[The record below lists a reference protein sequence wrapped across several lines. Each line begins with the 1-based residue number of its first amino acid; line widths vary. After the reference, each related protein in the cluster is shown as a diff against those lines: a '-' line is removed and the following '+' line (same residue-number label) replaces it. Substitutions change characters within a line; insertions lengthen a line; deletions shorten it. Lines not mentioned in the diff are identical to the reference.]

1 MTVNT
6 SVPGLLLASVRHRY
20 EREPVLRGL
29 DLEIA
34 RGEITCLL
42 GPSGCGKTTCLRVA
56 AGLEPIQDGRVEI
69 AGVEVARSGFSVSP
83 ERRRVGLMFQDYAL
97 FPHLRVVDNVAFGA
111 REGDKAAKR
120 RAAMELLARLGVERY
135 AKDYPHVLSG
145 GEQQRVAL
153 ARALAPQPVVMLLD
167 EPFSG
172 LDRRLRDRVR
182 TDTLEV
188 LRELSVAT
196 LLVTHDSEEAMLMSD
211 SISLMRDGV
220 VVQSGT
226 ADELYSRPQSAF
238 AASFFGEV
246 NVIEGMVQNGV
257 VVTPIGT
264 LATPYEDG
272 CQVRVFIR
280 PEGLNLDVGSGDE
293 ATAAEAEIIESHMLG
308 PICLVRL
315 KMAGNVAPLTARVNE
330 GGLWETGKRVRIR
343 LDPERSFVFPA
354 SQEM

>member
-1 MTVNT
+1 MTVNAA
-6 SVPGLLLASVRHRY
+6 VPGLLLASVSHRY

-34 RGEITCLL
+34 RGQITCLL

-56 AGLEPIQDGRVEI
+56 AGLEPIQEGRVEI
-69 AGVEVARSGFSVSP
+69 AGVEVARSGFSVPP
-83 ERRRVGLMFQDYAL
+83 ERRQVGLMFQDYAL
-97 FPHLRVVDNVAFGA
+97 FPHLRVVDNVAFGV
-111 REGDKAAKR
+111 REGAKAAKR
-120 RAAMELLARLGVERY
+120 RVAMELLARLGVERY

-188 LRELSVAT
+188 LRELSIAT

-211 SISLMRDGV
+211 SISLMRDGAI
-220 VVQSGT
+220 VQSGT
-226 ADELYSRPQSAF
+226 ADELYSQPESAF

-246 NVIEGMVQNGV
+246 NVIEGIAQNGV

-264 LATPYEDG
+264 LATLHKDG
-272 CQVRVFIR
+272 CKVRVFIR
-280 PEGLNLDVGSGDE
+280 PEGLSLDAGLNDE
-293 ATAAEAEIIESHMLG
+293 VTTAEAEIVESHMLG

-315 KMAGNVAPLTARVNE
+315 KMRGNFAPLTARVNE